1 MADIMLMGKNPNY
14 IGAYDLYDLD
24 VKEITVTIKNFRE
37 EEVVTNGKSEAC
49 AVMYFEE
56 DFKPMIVN
64 PTNKKVLAKRFHSK
78 LTEKMV
84 GKRITIHIE
93 QVKAFGKIYDA
104 LRIKDVLPRNVSA
117 KKYYC
122 ADCGGEIAPAHSM
135 TAEQMS
141 AYTSKKYG
149 RALCEACA
157 VKENQNK
164 NKGEVNNE
172 NNENQD

>member
-64 PTNKKVLAKRFHSK
+64 PTNKKVLAKLFHSK

-84 GKRITIHIE
+84 GYMNELGGLKPIPDM
-93 QVKAFGKIYDA
+93 KANASEDFAVIASAVPSAFMYLSAGFDDERGEPSAHNPKVCFNEA
-104 LRIKDVLPRNVSA
+104 VLPIGA
-117 KKYYC
+117 AALAHC
-122 ADCGGEIAPAHSM
+122 AARWLE
-135 TAEQMS
+135 E
-141 AYTSKKYG
+141 K
-149 RALCEACA
+149 
-157 VKENQNK
+157 
-164 NKGEVNNE
+164 
-172 NNENQD
+172 

>member
-24 VKEITVTIKNFRE
+24 VKEITVTIKGFKE

-56 DFKPMIVN
+56 NFKPMIVN
-64 PTNKKVLAKRFHSK
+64 PTNKKVLAKLFHSK

-104 LRIKDVLPRNVSA
+104 LRIKDVLPRETSA

-122 ADCGGEIAPAHSM
+122 ADCGGEIAAAHSM
-135 TAEQMS
+135 TSGQIS
-141 AYTSKKYG
+141 AYTNQKYG
-149 RALCEACA
+149 RSLCEACA
-157 VKENQNK
+157 TKENK

-172 NNENQD
+172 NNENQN